1 MADPGETIAA
11 PMGSI
16 GTDRIVFIR
25 IAFPVHDDYVIRN
38 TRFARARIS
47 ASARAL

>member
-25 IAFPVHDDYVIRN
+25 IVFPVRDDYVHPQHPLR
-38 TRFARARIS
+38 TCEDFC
-47 ASARAL
+47 